1 MTLQSFDPKLLGG
14 YSEVP
19 PLLHFQWGDSSD
31 VCRYVL
37 VERIPIGDIHE
48 RTKLRKGEVSQSE
61 VREQYLKGKT

>member
-1 MTLQSFDPKLLGG
+1 MTLQSFDPKLLGR
-14 YSEVP
+14 YAVAP

-48 RTKLRKGEVSQSE
+48 RTKLRRGEVSQE
-61 VREQYLKGKT
+61 KVRKGYLK